1 MTSFY
6 KSRRVKFIGIWAC
19 MLFLTTKVSAQN
31 LQTIKGTIVDGERKE
46 AISYATVALY
56 TLEDSTLITGAL
68 SHDNGSFELQYKRT
82 DLQYLLMVNFVGY
95 YPWTQMIAQSD
106 SINEYNLVVDLQPAT
121 IELDEAVVESERMR
135 A

>member
-1 MTSFY
+1 
-6 KSRRVKFIGIWAC
+6 
-19 MLFLTTKVSAQN
+19 
-31 LQTIKGTIVDGERKE
+31 
-46 AISYATVALY
+46 YATVALY

-135 A
+135 AEKSFDKTTFFVNKRMLDASNSGIDIL